1 VCGHFRGFLDL
12 CLPALVDKGRGNED
26 AVEPSKAGKVQAVS
40 SMVFMLIAMESTVL
54 TTPNGAFCRRSAE
67 ESLDNR
73 AQWRQVGIGGLSRLI
88 W

>member
-1 VCGHFRGFLDL
+1 M
-12 CLPALVDKGRGNED
+12 CLPALVNKGGGNED

-40 SMVFMLIAMESTVL
+40 SMVCMLIAMELTVL
-54 TTPNGAFCRRSAE
+54 ATSNAAFCRQSAE

-73 AQWRQVGIGGLSRLI
+73 AQWRQVDIGGLSRLI